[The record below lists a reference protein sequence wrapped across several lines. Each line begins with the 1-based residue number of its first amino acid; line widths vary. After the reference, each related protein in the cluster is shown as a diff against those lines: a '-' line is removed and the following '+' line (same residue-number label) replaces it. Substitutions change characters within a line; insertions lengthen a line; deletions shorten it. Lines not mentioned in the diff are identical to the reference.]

1 MDFRKLEER
10 QQDALRELSNIG
22 MGHAA
27 TALSTLVGR
36 TILLR
41 VPTISIADLSEVP
54 DLLGGAELLVVGVIL
69 GLEGDARGNML
80 LVLPQESAER
90 LLQVLLGPENA
101 DLESA
106 LGESTLQE
114 IGNILGSSYLNALG
128 DMLKLKLYPSI
139 PLLAFDMAGA
149 VVDQVLGELGGYG
162 DLALVLET
170 DFASTDQQTT
180 PIRGHFFLLPDP
192 ETLEVILQAAGGYA

>member
-27 TALSTLVGR
+27 TALSTMVGR

-54 DLLGGAELLVVGVIL
+54 DLLGGPEHLVVGVIL
-69 GLEGDARGNML
+69 ALEGDARGNML
-80 LVLPQESAER
+80 LVLPQASAER
-90 LLQVLLGPENA
+90 LLEVLLGEQNA
-101 DLESA
+101 GLESEM
-106 LGESTLQE
+106 GESTLQE

-170 DFASTDQQTT
+170 DFVSTDEEAQ

-192 ETLEVILQAAGGYA
+192 ETLDVILQAAGGGL